1 MKKSDQN
8 SKHQK
13 IREGTH
19 LRVAY
24 IIGAYPLLTTTFID
38 REIKLLRK
46 RGVELNILSIRR
58 PSGILSPEQENLQ
71 RDVTY
76 LLPVSLFALL
86 TAHLWFA
93 LQYPVVYWK
102 TFFYLFTRPHP
113 NLKTR
118 LMTVLHFGEG
128 VYAAYL
134 LMEWNLDQVHAHFVD
149 RAATIALI
157 ISRLLNIP
165 YSATAHAND
174 IFVKPILLA
183 EKVAGAKFVATCTN
197 YNKTY
202 LESMAGI
209 KTKGKLHRIYH
220 GLDIQ
225 QYQPSHQSLSKKP
238 VLVSVGQL
246 KEKKGF
252 TYLISAC
259 KLLKDRGYDF
269 RCEIIGEGPLRSVL
283 EEQIHRDGLD
293 DDIVLLGAQP
303 HEVVIKKYQ
312 SGTVFVL
319 PCILSADGDRDGIPN
334 VILEALAMELPVI
347 STHHSG
353 IPEVVEDGFNGLLV
367 PPTEPQPLS
376 DALAA
381 LLDDPMSRISF
392 GRNGRM
398 KIKELF
404 SVESNVDKL
413 LKEFLV

>member
-1 MKKSDQN
+1 
-8 SKHQK
+8 
-13 IREGTH
+13 
-19 LRVAY
+19 
-24 IIGAYPLLTTTFID
+24 
-38 REIKLLRK
+38 
-46 RGVELNILSIRR
+46 
-58 PSGILSPEQENLQ
+58 
-71 RDVTY
+71 
-76 LLPVSLFALL
+76 
-86 TAHLWFA
+86 
-93 LQYPVVYWK
+93 
-102 TFFYLFTRPHP
+102 
-113 NLKTR
+113 
-118 LMTVLHFGEG
+118 
-128 VYAAYL
+128 
-134 LMEWNLDQVHAHFVD
+134 
-149 RAATIALI
+149 
-157 ISRLLNIP
+157 
-165 YSATAHAND
+165 
-174 IFVKPILLA
+174 
-183 EKVAGAKFVATCTN
+183 
-197 YNKTY
+197 
-202 LESMAGI
+202 
-209 KTKGKLHRIYH
+209 LHRIYH

-303 HEVVIKKYQ
+303 HEVIIKKYQ

-334 VILEALAMELPVI
+334 VILEALAMEIPVI
-347 STHHSG
+347 STRHSG

-381 LLDDPMSRISF
+381 LLDDPMSRIIF
-392 GRNGRM
+392 GRNGRN